1 MWASELQMRP
11 PESLSVLFQ
20 YCWEAWEAFVLPGW
34 LRNFQE
40 KKAEERL
47 N

>member
-1 MWASELQMRP
+1 MRSPEFLSE
-11 PESLSVLFQ
+11 LFQ

-40 KKAEERL
+40 KRQRKD
-47 N
+47 

>member
-1 MWASELQMRP
+1 MRSLEFLSE
-11 PESLSVLFQ
+11 LFQ

-40 KKAEERL
+40 KRQRKD
-47 N
+47 